1 MMAEKENAPQ
11 VGSQAGAA
19 NKCVND
25 SSTLAEDL
33 RFAAQAL
40 GIGELFCGFT
50 AREAL
55 LSAAGSAMLVA
66 GIIGLLLV
74 G

>member
-1 MMAEKENAPQ
+1 MMAEKNNAPQ

-19 NKCVND
+19 EMQPDC
-25 SSTLAEDL
+25 STLADDL

-40 GIGELFCGFT
+40 GIGELFRGFT

-66 GIIGLLLV
+66 GIIGLLLI

>member
-1 MMAEKENAPQ
+1 MQPD
-11 VGSQAGAA
+11 
-19 NKCVND
+19 C
-25 SSTLAEDL
+25 STLADDL

-66 GIIGLLLV
+66 GIIGLLLI

>member
-1 MMAEKENAPQ
+1 MMAEKNNAPQ

-19 NKCVND
+19 EMQPDCN
-25 SSTLAEDL
+25 TLADDL
-33 RFAAQAL
+33 RFAAQAF

>member
-1 MMAEKENAPQ
+1 MMAEKENAPK

-19 NKCVND
+19 KMQPDC
-25 SSTLAEDL
+25 STLADDL

-50 AREAL
+50 AREVL